1 MIKIEFKQ
9 IDNANKKK
17 REKFAEIKRF
27 FDNHKCKE
35 GKILVLYGLRRTGKT
50 TLIEQLLDNYDNTS
64 ALYYQVTKNDTT
76 DDINRAII
84 EAKQKGIKLI
94 CFDEIT
100 KASDFI
106 DNSAILSDIF
116 AKQGV
121 NIIVSGTDSLGFAF
135 AEESELYDRMIK
147 IRTTHIPFAEHC
159 KVLDQKDIDDYIQ
172 YGGLMKKGEPEDRIV
187 NDYESACKHLDS
199 AVADN
204 IAHSLASSDKHSAL
218 SKLSEEELRLLIK
231 KIVERYSGKFDSKN
245 IQKQINKVSVN
256 LPVKKLPEIDIDEK
270 VLDNLVLEKENIKND
285 FLEVLNISGK
295 FHTEITDDIVQEAI
309 RYLFDMDL
317 LSVTPKTTFIFNENL
332 GWRESEHTHE
342 YYIVQPAIKYHF
354 LSEGKNFIETKS
366 YYNDLTFAQK
376 EFMKAKLDE
385 QIKGLMIEQ
394 IVIFDVQKDLV
405 NTPYKVCKTVFKNG
419 TDSLGEY
426 DMLIYDINKN
436 SYWAF
441 EIKHTTEPYF
451 KQEKHLTNT
460 VLQNVIDN
468 KYGHRKD
475 VAVLY
480 RGNPFKS
487 ETGIYYFNITDF
499 LTAVHNYKN
508 LDLVFD
514 VLAKDICEKRIYSD
528 EITDMKKEPEN
539 EVSQN
544 HYYTLEDAFNDKQ
557 PSELTKNITKAY
569 SKEYDER

>member
-1 MIKIEFKQ
+1 MQKIEFTQ
-9 IDNANKKK
+9 IDNSDKKK
-17 REKFAEIKRF
+17 REKYTDIESF
-27 FDNHKCKE
+27 FNNNKCKE

-50 TLIEQLLDNYDNTS
+50 TLIEQLLDNYDDTS
-64 ALYYQVTKNDTT
+64 ALYYQVTKNDTV

-84 EAKQKGIKLI
+84 DAKHKGIKMI

-100 KASDFI
+100 KAIDFI
-106 DNSAILSDIF
+106 DNSSILSDIF

-135 AEESELYDRMIK
+135 AEESELYDRIIK

-159 KVLDQKDIDDYIQ
+159 KVLDQNDIDDYIQ
-172 YGGLMKKGEPEDRIV
+172 YGGLMKKGEPRDRIV
-187 NDYESACKHLDS
+187 NDYDSACKHLDS

-204 IAHSLASSDKHSAL
+204 IAHSLANSDKNSVL
-218 SKLSEEELRLLIK
+218 SKLSEGELRLLIK
-231 KIVERYSGKFDSKN
+231 KIVERYSGKFDSKS
-245 IQKQINKVSVN
+245 IQNQINKVSVN
-256 LPVKKLPEIDIDEK
+256 FPIKKLSEIDIDEK
-270 VLDNLVLEKENIKND
+270 ILDNLILEKDNIKKD

-295 FHTEITDDIVQEAI
+295 FHTEITDDIVNDAI

-317 LSVTPKTTFIFNENL
+317 LSVTPQTTFVFDEIL
-332 GWRESEHTHE
+332 GWQESEHIHE

-354 LSEGKNFIETKS
+354 LSEGKNFIDTKN
-366 YYNDLTFAQK
+366 YYKNLTSSQK
-376 EFMKAKLDE
+376 EFMKTKLDE
-385 QIKGLMIEQ
+385 QIKGLMTEQ
-394 IVIFDVQKDLV
+394 IVIFDVQKDLA
-405 NTPYKVCKTVFKNG
+405 NTPYKVCKPVFKKG

-426 DMLIYDINKN
+426 DMLIYDNNKN

-451 KQEKHLTNT
+451 KQEKHLTDSF
-460 VLQNVIDN
+460 LQNVIDD
-468 KYGHRKD
+468 KYGHREN

-499 LTAVHNYKN
+499 LTTIHKYKN

-514 VLAKDICEKRIYSD
+514 ILSRNICEKRICSD
-528 EITDMKKEPEN
+528 KNEYPDKNECDNAVTRLQEIMT
-539 EVSQN
+539 
-544 HYYTLEDAFNDKQ
+544 Q
-557 PSELTKNITKAY
+557 PNVCQLKRDTINR
-569 SKEYDER
+569 DDDWER